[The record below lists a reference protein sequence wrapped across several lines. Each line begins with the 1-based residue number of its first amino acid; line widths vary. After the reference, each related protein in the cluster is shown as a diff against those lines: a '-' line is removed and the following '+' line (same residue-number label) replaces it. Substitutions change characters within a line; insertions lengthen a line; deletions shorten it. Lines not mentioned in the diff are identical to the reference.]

1 MLFEAATGYGLAPHE
16 IFEKSQN
23 QERVGA
29 LALVSLVGFFLRKKK
44 KKFPPKNNLVSIRR
58 LTNV

>member
-44 KKFPPKNNLVSIRR
+44 NSPQRTTS
-58 LTNV
+58 